1 MKDFEIHPI
10 GTSTEIK
17 YSREFIDAIE
27 QITQQ
32 YGNGIVPN
40 SVFNAYCK
48 LKAHYAVQLESEN
61 IWLEMFL
68 VIIKSRE
75 KIMP

>member
-1 MKDFEIHPI
+1 MKDYEVHPI
-10 GTSTEIK
+10 GTFTEIK
-17 YSREFIDAIE
+17 FSRALVDAIE

-48 LKAHYAVQLESEN
+48 LKTHYDVQLESEN
-61 IWLEMFL
+61 I
-68 VIIKSRE
+68 
-75 KIMP
+75 

>member
-1 MKDFEIHPI
+1 MSNRNYGKCRVQMKDYEVHPI

-17 YSREFIDAIE
+17 YSRELVDAIE
-27 QITQQ
+27 QIIQQ

-48 LKAHYAVQLESEN
+48 LKAHYAVQLETKN
-61 IWLEMFL
+61 L
-68 VIIKSRE
+68 
-75 KIMP
+75 

>member
-1 MKDFEIHPI
+1 MKDYEVHPI

-17 YSREFIDAIE
+17 YSRVLVDAIE

-48 LKAHYAVQLESEN
+48 LKAHYNVQLESEN
-61 IWLEMFL
+61 I
-68 VIIKSRE
+68 
-75 KIMP
+75 